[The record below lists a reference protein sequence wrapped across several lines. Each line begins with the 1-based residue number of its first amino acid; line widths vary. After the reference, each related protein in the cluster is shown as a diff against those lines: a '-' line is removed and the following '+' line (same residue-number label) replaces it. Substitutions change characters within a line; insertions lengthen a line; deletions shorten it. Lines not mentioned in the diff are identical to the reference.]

1 MNIDSLR
8 EEISIQLEY
17 LDATVDEIKAL
28 QIDLE
33 SRQPT
38 VRELAASAK
47 FLADF
52 YTGIENILKRIC
64 RCCDVEMPTG
74 DDWHAELFA
83 RFCRPTFENL
93 PVVFDDDRRKSFAK
107 YRQFR
112 HVVRQGYTMQLD
124 WELMAEGLENIG
136 DVYAAFK
143 SKLHELYGV

>member
-1 MNIDSLR
+1 MNIDVLR
-8 EEISIQLEY
+8 EEISIQLEL
-17 LDATVDEIKAL
+17 LDATVSELEAL
-28 QIDLE
+28 QTDLE
-33 SRQPT
+33 PRRPT
-38 VRELAASAK
+38 VREIAASAK

-64 RCCDVEMPTG
+64 RCCGVEMPTG
-74 DDWHAELFA
+74 DDWHAELFT

-93 PVVFDDDRRKSFAK
+93 PVVFGDDRKKSFAK

-136 DVYAAFK
+136 DVYTAFK